1 MIESMELFN
10 ANQRGSS
17 ATSALPLEQRV
28 KSLEETATT
37 LEKALAQLE
46 SVAQTNPA
54 GGSLPQGQQM
64 GDGQLVHKLRTLLD
78 LLQQDREECEAIRA
92 QRDDLTQENER
103 LRTQVKKHEY
113 RIMHLLRTID
123 EIEGKQEKK
132 DAK

>member
-1 MIESMELFN
+1 MELFN